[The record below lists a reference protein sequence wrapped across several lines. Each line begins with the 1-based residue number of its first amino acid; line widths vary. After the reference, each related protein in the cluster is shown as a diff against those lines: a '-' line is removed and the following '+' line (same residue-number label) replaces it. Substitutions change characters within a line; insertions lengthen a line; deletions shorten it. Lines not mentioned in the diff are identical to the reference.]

1 MNDWGVQQLGAC
13 GGCWVVTDRVVSQHD
28 DGVVVVGHVANLAE
42 DETKVRVDA
51 GKHPGYSAGEAIGI
65 LAVANRRQLE
75 DVIGPEVDSD
85 QTYGGMSAEVIE
97 RELEL
102 RARVRGVKW
111 GEIEVRQA
119 HVVCGGG
126 LQEENPPG
134 LAPGGC
140 IYQREIEGGGDRISV
155 THE

>member
-51 GKHPGYSAGEAIGI
+51 GKPPGYSAGEAIGI

-75 DVIGPEVDSD
+75 DVIGPELDSD

-126 LQEENPPG
+126 LEEENRPG
-134 LAPGGC
+134 VARAGG
-140 IYQREIEGGGDRISV
+140 IHQGKSESRGGPIWI
-155 THE
+155 